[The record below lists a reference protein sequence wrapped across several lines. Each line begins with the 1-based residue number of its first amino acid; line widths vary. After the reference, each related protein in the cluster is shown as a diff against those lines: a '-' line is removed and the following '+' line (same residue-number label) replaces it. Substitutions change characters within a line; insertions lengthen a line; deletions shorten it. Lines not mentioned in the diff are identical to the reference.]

1 MKYDVKKLY
10 HLPAEVR
17 FCKKCTVSNQ
27 RPRITFDEHGICS
40 ACNYAVFKRTLD
52 WKAREAELDAL
63 CNRFRKK
70 KGYDV
75 LVPCSGGKDGGFTAH
90 YLKTRHNM
98 KPLTCTWGA
107 NLYTDIGWENLE
119 NFISIGG
126 FDNVLGRPNGQV
138 NRKLVRLAF
147 EHMGDPFQGF
157 IYGQANFPLK
167 AALQNDVQLIM
178 YGENGEVEYG
188 GDMKNAYK
196 PTRDITDYNKHYFSG
211 LPPEEWSKHGLSERD
226 LEPYMGPSGD
236 AVRKAGIEM
245 HFMGYYKFW
254 DPQENFYYCVDNYQ
268 FKPNP
273 ERNEGT
279 YSKYASIDDKID
291 GFHYYLGYLKF
302 GIGRTTSDSAHE
314 IRDNKITREEGVA
327 LVKKFDG
334 EFPAKYYKTFL
345 EYCDLSETE
354 FQRICDSW
362 RADHLWERRGHN
374 GEWHLKKPIWEENS
388 SKDAA

>member
-1 MKYDVKKLY
+1 MDLVMQRDIKKLY
-10 HLPAEVR
+10 NLPEKVVFCVR
-17 FCKKCTVSNQ
+17 CTMSNQ
-27 RPRITFDEHGICS
+27 RPRISFDERGVCS
-40 ACNYAVFKRTLD
+40 ACNYAVFKHTLD
-52 WKAREAELDAL
+52 WAKREEELAVL
-63 CNRFRKK
+63 CDRFRQKS
-70 KGYDV
+70 GYDV

-90 YLKTRHNM
+90 YLKKRHGM

-126 FDNVLGRPNGQV
+126 FDNILMRPRGEV

-157 IYGQANFPLK
+157 IYGQSNFPLR
-167 AALQNDVQLIM
+167 AALQNNIQLIM

-211 LPPEEWSKHGLSERD
+211 IPPEQWSSHGISERD
-226 LEPYMGPSGD
+226 LEPYMGPPGD
-236 AVRKAGIEM
+236 ELRRAGIEM
-245 HFMGYYKFW
+245 HFMGYYKMW
-254 DPQENFYYCVDNYQ
+254 DPQENFYYCVEHNG

-291 GFHYYLGYLKF
+291 GFHYYLAYMKF
-302 GIGRTTSDSAHE
+302 GIGRATSDTAHE
-314 IRDNKITREEGVA
+314 IRDKKITREEGIA

-334 EFPAKYYKTFL
+334 EFPRRYYKEFL
-345 EYCDLSETE
+345 EYCDMTE
-354 FQRICDSW
+354 DECERILDSW
-362 RADHLWERRGHN
+362 RAEHIWERRGHN
-374 GEWHLKKPIWEENS
+374 GVWELKCPIWL
-388 SKDAA
+388 